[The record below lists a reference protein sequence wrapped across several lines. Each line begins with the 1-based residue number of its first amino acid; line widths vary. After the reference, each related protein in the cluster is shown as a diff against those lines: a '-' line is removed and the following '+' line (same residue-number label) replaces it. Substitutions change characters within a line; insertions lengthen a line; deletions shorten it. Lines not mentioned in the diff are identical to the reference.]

1 MYGSVAALDQVVYG
15 SYTAEQSVVERQLH
29 GDGVRSPIVCRIGY
43 GCACRSLNRR
53 VYPEIGRVHIDI
65 QIVRVIRRSR
75 SIDQRGVR
83 HGKDYFARI
92 FPDVA
97 VFVSADRDGADDFVF
112 ACGNGIE
119 RPFLTVFAQFITEL
133 YGIGVPGKI
142 RYRRGDGDP
151 DRGIRPIS
159 VLHRQIVIRRAVAR
173 DSGYRIY
180 RRLYVIGIYQYDLSG
195 GGVYVIFF
203 VRRIAAAEENIA
215 FVIVGHFRYYRIQRK
230 SVSSVGADRIGVQ
243 FRPLNV
249 FGKFRFGTE
258 VIPKPGSSV
267 DGPLKI
273 YRNGRVAFFGG
284 DVVRAAESKAFRSV
298 YRKLVD
304 AVRRQSDVRIRK
316 RAHS

>member
-65 QIVRVIRRSR
+65 QIVRGTRRSR
-75 SIDQRGVR
+75 SIGIDQRGVR
-83 HGKDYFARI
+83 NYKNDLARI

-97 VFVSADRDGADDFVF
+97 VFVSADRDGADDSVF

-119 RPFLTVFAQFITEL
+119 RPFLAVIAQLITEFDGV
-133 YGIGVPGKI
+133 GISGII
-142 RYRRGDGDP
+142 RYRGDP

-195 GGVYVIFF
+195 GGVYVIFSG
-203 VRRIAAAEENIA
+203 RRVAAAEENIS

-230 SVSSVGADRIGVQ
+230 SVSSVGVYRIGIGV
-243 FRPLNV
+243 
-249 FGKFRFGTE
+249 
-258 VIPKPGSSV
+258 
-267 DGPLKI
+267 
-273 YRNGRVAFFGG
+273 
-284 DVVRAAESKAFRSV
+284 
-298 YRKLVD
+298 
-304 AVRRQSDVRIRK
+304 
-316 RAHS
+316 

>member
-65 QIVRVIRRSR
+65 QIVRGTRRSR

-97 VFVSADRDGADDFVF
+97 VFVSADRDGADDYAVF

-119 RPFLTVFAQFITEL
+119 RPFLAVIAQLITEFDGV
-133 YGIGVPGKI
+133 GISGII
-142 RYRRGDGDP
+142 RFRGDP
-151 DRGIRPIS
+151 DRGIRPIP
-159 VLHRQIVIRRAVAR
+159 VLRRQIVIRRAVAG
-173 DSGYRIY
+173 DSGYRID

-195 GGVYVIFF
+195 GGVYAIFSG
-203 VRRIAAAEENIA
+203 RRIAAAEENIA

-230 SVSSVGADRIGVQ
+230 SVSSVGVYRIGIGGQ

-258 VIPKPGSSV
+258 VIPKPGSSYV
-267 DGPLKI
+267 DGSGK
-273 YRNGRVAFFGG
+273 V
-284 DVVRAAESKAFRSV
+284 
-298 YRKLVD
+298 
-304 AVRRQSDVRIRK
+304 
-316 RAHS
+316 